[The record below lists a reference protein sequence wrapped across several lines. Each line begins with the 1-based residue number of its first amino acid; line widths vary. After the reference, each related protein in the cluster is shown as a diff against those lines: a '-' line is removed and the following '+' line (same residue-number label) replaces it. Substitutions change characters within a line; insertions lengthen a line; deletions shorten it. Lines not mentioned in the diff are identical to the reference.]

1 MWFTLSA
8 LKWNTVLCG
17 VDASGIPDKLPPCP
31 FSHPTLVP
39 CLPPATYAEVEVPG
53 FARAMALIE
62 SGHAAR
68 AVGAT
73 ALNEHSSRSH
83 TIVRVVVETR
93 DAPPAASSKGAP
105 LVAAAASA
113 VSAVDGTVGG
123 GSSSMSA
130 EGAATQGSSF
140 GLTGITP
147 SAPSLS
153 AGGTARVA
161 RSTPST
167 TAQGAA
173 GQQQQG
179 QLKRTTLLH
188 LVDLA
193 GSERLAKTG
202 STGVCVWLL

>member
-1 MWFTLSA
+1 MRRTPLQH
-8 LKWNTVLCG
+8 TCG
-17 VDASGIPDKLPPCP
+17 SNIDICMACFDLL
-31 FSHPTLVP
+31 T
-39 CLPPATYAEVEVPG
+39 EVEVPG
-53 FARAMALIE
+53 FARAMSLIE

-83 TIVRVVVETR
+83 TIVRVVIETR
-93 DAPPAASSKGAP
+93 DAPPAASHKASQLDP
-105 LVAAAASA
+105 AAASA
-113 VSAVDGTVGG
+113 VAAVDGTAGG
-123 GSSSMSA
+123 TSVSA
-130 EGAATQGSSF
+130 GGALTPGLSF
-140 GLTGITP
+140 SHTSGHAHITP
-147 SAPSLS
+147 SATSLS
-153 AGGTARVA
+153 VGGAVKSYAGGVV

-173 GQQQQG
+173 GQQQQQQQGLG

-202 STGVCVWLL
+202 STGG